1 MIKIYILILLA
12 IPQWMYHSPGVE
24 TFSWLTG
31 TWEQKKPNG
40 SSRFETWS
48 KKDDHTLTGKG
59 FKVMGKDT
67 AILEAIELVY
77 KDDYIWY
84 IPTVPD
90 QNDALPVPFKLEH
103 TEGYKYTFENLK
115 HDFPQRIIY
124 QLKPINHLPH
134 FIASAGDTLFVRVE
148 ALNGKSIDYNFLRK

>member
-1 MIKIYILILLA
+1 MNIIIIILLLVV
-12 IPQWMYHSPGVE
+12 PQWMNHSSGIE

-40 SSRFETWS
+40 SSRFETWT
-48 KKDDHTLTGKG
+48 KKDDHTLIGKG
-59 FKVMGKDT
+59 FKVMDKDT
-67 AILEAIELVY
+67 IILEAIELVY
-77 KDDYIWY
+77 KDDFFWY

-103 TEGYKYTFENLK
+103 TEEYKYTFENLK

-124 QLKPINHLPH
+124 QLKPIIRQSQY
-134 FIASAGDTLFVRVE
+134 IASAGDTLFVRVE
-148 ALNGKSIDYNFLRK
+148 ALNGKSIDYNFLKK